1 MKPSFVVRL
10 CALLFLLAPTVALA
24 SGMLRGIVTDSL
36 TNEALVGAHLMITGT
51 SLGAASDIQGNYAIR
66 AIPAGRYTVKCS
78 YIGYTTKSATVTITD
93 DATTELDFAI
103 VVTTVQGQE
112 IVVTGQAVGQAAAIN
127 QQLTSNRIVNVI
139 SEQKIKELPDANAA
153 EAIGRLPGVSVIRSG
168 GEASQIVLRGLG
180 ENMTTITVD
189 GVQLSATDADSR
201 GVDLSTIAQGSLS
214 GITLTKAITSDMDG
228 QAIAG
233 NVNFVTKSAPSTRTI
248 QATAQGTYNGMD
260 SKYGQFNVYGNYGE
274 RFFDDW
280 LGVQVFGNIERRLR
294 SSENFDVT
302 YNQSVPRGGV
312 EDWNIADFN
321 IQYTPEVRKRRGGKI
336 ILDANTP
343 DNGVVK
349 LAVDVNRT
357 ERQLSMLSRDYPV
370 NAAEVGYHFTGQ
382 DINTD
387 ILALSLQ
394 GENHVSGFQ
403 VNWGLSFTQSSTDV
417 PYNFNINWLE
427 PGLLN
432 QSGQQISGMGIVPQ
446 SLRKGPYEALIPY
459 AYNDFNAASIQYG
472 YIRTNNAMDF
482 QRTAILDVRKDY
494 TILDA
499 AGELQFGAK
508 YVDHWHRRYSSTY
521 FSPYYNGVQ
530 FKNYMVDASG
540 NVVPKDFAAYG
551 FANLQQ
557 SQGLIFLSNFIGTNT
572 RNVFGQYALNPLMIA
587 DRMRNWYDFT
597 RTGIDPGTHLTE
609 YSDNTQEAGTDYSA
623 MEAVGAGYLMN
634 TLNFGNFATLILGLR
649 AEADQDRYTAYYSP
663 QVLAVYARFQD
674 TSATHA
680 EGIVLPNAHLILK
693 PTDFMN
699 IRLAAYRGLVRPDFN
714 YRLPTY
720 VMVGIAAYV
729 DNPQL
734 KVGNPNLKNADA
746 WNYELNLQFYGDK
759 IGLLSVSG
767 FYKEINNEVELL
779 NNLSI
784 FPKSNIADSIGIKY
798 LNNQRPFAASYLLT
812 FPYNSPKVSKVWG
825 FEAEQQVN
833 FRYLPGLLSGI
844 TLTYNLSLV
853 RNETW
858 TPYGRTVYDTTF
870 ILGFPVANPR
880 IVLDEQKTRIANAP
894 QFFANVVFGYDI
906 DGFSARLSYYHQGE
920 FYNSFSSNQRAN
932 IIQRQFERLDL
943 SLKQEIN
950 TMLSVGLNLNNL
962 TNTTE
967 GTILEDVPD
976 NYRVE
981 LSAIRYGLT
990 ADLWL
995 KISL

>member
-1 MKPSFVVRL
+1 VKPSFVVRL

-93 DATTELDFAI
+93 DATTELNFAI

-274 RFFDDW
+274 RFFDDVF
-280 LGVQVFGNIERRLR
+280 GVQVFGNMERRIR
-294 SSENFDVT
+294 SNENF
-302 YNQSVPRGGV
+302 SVAYDQTLNHGR
-312 EDWNIADFN
+312 DWNISSFTV
-321 IQYTPEVRKRRGGKI
+321 QYVPELRTRRGGKI

-349 LAVDVNRT
+349 FAADVNRT
-357 ERQLSMLSRDYPV
+357 DRALSIMNRNYPTESGEV
-370 NAAEVGYHFTGQ
+370 NYEFTGQ
-382 DINTD
+382 NFTTD

-394 GENHVSGFQ
+394 GENHVAGFQ
-403 VNWGLSFTQSSTDV
+403 ANWSLSFTQSQTDM
-417 PYNFNINWLE
+417 PYDFELHFDE
-427 PGLLN
+427 PGLLQN
-432 QSGQQISGMGIVPQ
+432 GVPISGMSAVPL

-459 AYNDFNAASIQYG
+459 ALNNFNDAFIQYG
-472 YIRTNNAMDF
+472 YVNTSNSLEL
-482 QRTAILDVRKDY
+482 QKTALLDVKRDY
-494 TILDA
+494 TFSDF
-499 AGELQFGAK
+499 AGEVQFGGK
-508 YVDHWHRRYSSTY
+508 YVSRWHRRYSWSL

-530 FKNYMVDASG
+530 FKQYMRNPDGS
-540 NVVPKDFAAYG
+540 VVPKDFAGKG
-551 FANLQQ
+551 FGNLQQ
-557 SQGLIFLSNFIGTNT
+557 SQGLIFLSNFIGSNT
-572 RNVFGQYALNPLMIA
+572 RNIFGQYLLNPLMIA
-587 DRMRNWYDFT
+587 DRMRDWYDISHTGYDPLT
-597 RTGIDPGTHLTE
+597 RNTE
-609 YSDNTQEAGTDYSA
+609 YSDDTQLAGTDYGA
-623 MEAVGAGYLMN
+623 VEAVGSGYLMN
-634 TLNFGNFATLILGLR
+634 TLNLGTFATLILGVR
-649 AEADQDRYTAYYSP
+649 VEADNDNYQALYTPTVLTNYS
-663 QVLAVYARFQD
+663 VFRD
-674 TSATHA
+674 TAATHTEA
-680 EGIVLPNAHLILK
+680 IVLPNAHLILK

-699 IRLAAYRGLVRPDFN
+699 VRLAAYRGILRPD
-714 YRLPTY
+714 YSLRLPNY
-720 VMVGIAAYV
+720 VMVGYAAYV
-729 DNPQL
+729 NNWQL
-734 KVGNPNLKNADA
+734 KVGNPDLKNADA
-746 WNYELNLQFYGDK
+746 WNYELNLQFYGEK
-759 IGLLSVSG
+759 IGLLSISG
-767 FYKEINNEVELL
+767 FYKQITNEVEYL
-779 NNLSI
+779 NGLPCFTGSTI
-784 FPKSNIADSIGIKY
+784 PDSMGVKY
-798 LNNQRPFAASYLLT
+798 LNNQPPPAAIGKFYLYY
-812 FPYNSPKVSKVWG
+812 PYNSSKPSKVWG

-844 TLTYNLSLV
+844 TLSYNLSLV

-858 TPYGRTVYDTTF
+858 TPYGKLVNDTTYF
-870 ILGFPVANPR
+870 GGFPIVNPR
-880 IVLDEQKTRIANAP
+880 VVLDEQKTRISNAP
-894 QFFANVVFGYDI
+894 QFFTNIVFGYDI
-906 DGFSARLSYYHQGE
+906 DGFSARLSYFHQGE
-920 FYNSFSSNQRAN
+920 FYSAFSSDQRAN
-932 IIQRQFERLDL
+932 TIVRQFERLDL

-950 TMLSVGLNLNNL
+950 SMLSVGLNLNNL

-967 GTILEDVPD
+967 GTYLEDAID
-976 NYRVE
+976 GYRVE
-981 LSAIRYGLT
+981 TSAVRYGLT

-995 KISL
+995 KVAL